1 MTTVVYSD
9 LLKVG
14 ADMSMLDERG
24 TGTQFVFNSS
34 TRLFDEYD
42 SMNNIGLSLLSLSGQ
57 KTIAYLSFSYKISED
72 FITTLPSISYLDI
85 NMDEL
90 ITVSN
95 SPYIYEGEAAGGTK
109 NTYVGDDVII
119 GNKFNDYLR
128 GGNGKDD
135 IIGNAGNDKLLG
147 DAGNDFLAGCSGN
160 DTLIGGTGTDVLR
173 GGSGADVFAFTS
185 VLDSINNPNS
195 ADMIADFNVKQK
207 DKIDLSGIDAIS
219 NTALDD
225 KFVFI
230 GSASFSGVSGQLR
243 FSKEAYMSGREV
255 LMLTGDVNGDGVA
268 DFGISIPGIT
278 SIISSSIVL

>member
-24 TGTQFVFNSS
+24 TGTQFVFNSG
-34 TRLFDEYD
+34 TLLFDEYF
-42 SMNNIGLSLLSLSGQ
+42 SIKSTGVALYSLSGQ

-109 NTYVGDDVII
+109 NIYEGDDVII
-119 GNKFNDYLR
+119 GNKFNDFLR
-128 GGNGKDD
+128 GGNGNDE

-147 DAGNDFLAGCSGN
+147 DAGNDFLTGSNGN

-173 GGSGADVFAFTS
+173 GGSGADIFAFTS
-185 VLDSINNPNS
+185 ALDSINDLNY
-195 ADMIADFNVKQK
+195 ADMIVDFNVKQK
-207 DKIDLSGIDAIS
+207 DKIDLSAIDAIS
-219 NTALDD
+219 NTAVND
-225 KFVFI
+225 KFTFI
-230 GSASFSGVSGQLR
+230 GSASFSGISGQLR
-243 FSKEAYMSGREV
+243 FSKEAYASGREV

-268 DFGISIPGIT
+268 DFGIAITGIS